1 MAQSNTS
8 NDSPIIGCIFLLA
21 MVIVGGIFVY
31 KYFFPSTT
39 RPAETSLS
47 AFFVDDSGNPLV
59 NKESVG
65 GKLKIKGQAYQAGK
79 PLTAGTVEVTVNT
92 LDDSFRQ
99 SISVELKSGQFET
112 DDQAFRSLSP
122 DDRLH
127 ITADVTGTDA
137 SNVFT
142 GSKEI
147 FLNTAAP
154 TFTSFQTII
163 LWVIVSLVLVAI
175 LWVFFTMFTGRRT
188 ADKNRYAIIFS
199 YLFGGVFLAVPLLA
213 PVLLL
218 QVFPNVRRTM
228 VGMPAGLVLTRVGTG
243 EEAKNQWAL
252 NIGGFSKIPQ
262 PADATAEAPAVPAAT
277 ATPTPPRQGSPTTT
291 PRATPTTTPTPA
303 PDAAVAGASPAT
315 QTPSPTASPTRQP
328 NESPR
333 PSPTQRRINGQDTK
347 GEVWDGIVEVEG
359 GLLIPLYVII
369 LSVIGGAI
377 NMTRKVPRFQGE
389 GEYSETTTPSISPW
403 SPIKKAAKSVAGKVS
418 GMFKKVTTQS
428 PETAAELQ
436 ASAETPAPPPAPKVP
451 EPQKPAV
458 TTQPQAQ
465 PADDQ
470 QRDPDVS
477 LDVQAKQ
484 IDDQINGL
492 VKGQL
497 ARSSQTR
504 EALVRIDRLLQDM
517 QKLFEQR
524 TEDERRV
531 LGFDSF
537 DEWLSSRVAV
547 KEVLGRN
554 WRVELLNQYMYL
566 ISAPFLAIV
575 AYYILDLLGL
585 NKQAVL
591 VVISFSV
598 GLISERILNW
608 ILGIAGN
615 YLRGSKTQAGAS

>member
-1 MAQSNTS
+1 MPQSNTS
-8 NDSPIIGCIFLLA
+8 NDSPVIGCIFLLA
-21 MVIVGGIFVY
+21 LMIGGGIGVY
-31 KYFFPSTT
+31 KYFFPSTAQPLT
-39 RPAETSLS
+39 TSLS
-47 AFFVDDSGNPLV
+47 AFFVDESGNPIV
-59 NKESVG
+59 NKEAAEG
-65 GKLKIKGQAYQAGK
+65 RLKIRGQAYQAGK
-79 PLTAGTVEVTVNT
+79 PLPAGIAQVTVST

-99 SISVELKSGQFET
+99 SISVEMKSGQFET

-122 DDRLH
+122 ADRLH
-127 ITADVTGTDA
+127 VTADVTGTDT
-137 SNVFT
+137 SSVFT

-147 FLNTAAP
+147 YLNTAAP
-154 TFTSFQTII
+154 TFTGVQTAFIWGFAGI
-163 LWVIVSLVLVAI
+163 LLIAI
-175 LWVFFTMFTGRRT
+175 LIVFFSTFTGQRT
-188 ADKNRYAIIFS
+188 PDKNRYAIIFS

-252 NIGGFSKIPQ
+252 NIGGFSKIAQ
-262 PADATAEAPAVPAAT
+262 PTDSTAEARAVPTAT
-277 ATPTPPRQGSPTTT
+277 ATPTPARQGSPTAT
-291 PRATPTTTPTPA
+291 PRATTSPSPTAT
-303 PDAAVAGASPAT
+303 AAVATASPAT
-315 QTPSPTASPTRQP
+315 QTPSPITSPTRQP
-328 NESPR
+328 TESPR
-333 PSPTQRRINGQDTK
+333 PSPTRTSGQDTK

-389 GEYSETTTPSISPW
+389 GEYSQPTNVSISPL
-403 SPIKKAAKSVAGKVS
+403 SPIKRVSKAIAGKVR
-418 GMFKKVTTQS
+418 GMFKKELTTV
-428 PETAAELQ
+428 PPPGADADAQ
-436 ASAETPAPPPAPKVP
+436 ASVEIPAPPPPPPSTLEPPKSVVSTQPATEPAPKKPQPDTDVP
-451 EPQKPAV
+451 
-458 TTQPQAQ
+458 
-465 PADDQ
+465 
-470 QRDPDVS
+470 
-477 LDVQAKQ
+477 LDVQAEE
-484 IDDQINGL
+484 IDTKINDLVKVQLRRSGQTRKAVAQING
-492 VKGQL
+492 
-497 ARSSQTR
+497 
-504 EALVRIDRLLQDM
+504 LLQDM

-524 TEDERRV
+524 TEEERRL

-537 DEWLSSRVAV
+537 DEWLSNRVAV
-547 KEVLGRN
+547 KEVLGTN

-615 YLRGSKTQAGAS
+615 YLRGSKTQAGGS